1 MKETLKRLRPE
12 LTSEQI
18 ERFCVYYDLLVDW
31 NTRVNLTAITGLE
44 DVANKH
50 FVDSLA
56 AEPYLKQGASV
67 IDVGT
72 GAGFPGVPLWIIRP
86 DLKLTLL
93 DGLNKRIVFL
103 QTLCET
109 LGLKADCVHMRA
121 EDAGQSP
128 KYREQFDAALTRA
141 VSGLPVLAELTLPL
155 VKVGGVSIAYKGD
168 VTDELESAKNAL
180 QGLRASAKRVEVPAS
195 YGARTLVIL
204 QKDAPTPK
212 AYPRKAGTPEK
223 KPL

>member
-180 QGLRASAKRVEVPAS
+180 QVLRASAKRVEVPAS

>member
-141 VSGLPVLAELTLPL
+141 VSGLPVLAELTLPV
-155 VKVGGVSIAYKGD
+155 VKVGRVSIAYKGD

-180 QGLRASAKRVEVPAS
+180 QVLRASAKRVEVPAS

>member
-12 LTSEQI
+12 LTGEQI
-18 ERFCVYYDLLVDW
+18 ERFCAYYDLLVDW

-50 FVDSLA
+50 FIDSLA
-56 AEPYLKQGASV
+56 AEPYLKQGARV

-72 GAGFPGVPLWIIRP
+72 GAGFPGVPLWIVRP

-93 DGLNKRIVFL
+93 DGLNKRILFL

-109 LGLKADCVHMRA
+109 LGLQAECVHMRA

-168 VTDELESAKNAL
+168 VTDELDGANNAL
-180 QGLRASAKRVEVPAS
+180 QVLRASAKRVEVPAS

-204 QKDAPTPK
+204 QKEAPTPK

>member
-12 LTSEQI
+12 LTSEQLD
-18 ERFCVYYDLLVDW
+18 RFCVYYDLLVDW
-31 NTRVNLTAITGLE
+31 NSRVNLTAITGLE

-50 FVDSLA
+50 FIDSLA
-56 AEPYLKQGASV
+56 AEPYLKPGARV

-72 GAGFPGVPLWIIRP
+72 GAGFPGVPLWIVRP

-103 QTLCET
+103 QTLCEA
-109 LGLKADCVHMRA
+109 LGLNADCVHLRA

-128 KYREQFDAALTRA
+128 LYREKFDAALTRA
-141 VSGLPVLAELTLPL
+141 VSALPVLAELTLPL

-168 VTDELESAKNAL
+168 VTDDLESGTNAFQIL
-180 QGLRASAKRVEVPAS
+180 HATATRIEIPAS

-212 AYPRKAGTPEK
+212 EYPRKAGTPEK

>member
-18 ERFCVYYDLLVDW
+18 ERFCAYYDLLVDW
-31 NTRVNLTAITGLE
+31 NTRVNLTAITGME

-50 FVDSLA
+50 FIDSLA
-56 AEPYLKQGASV
+56 AEPYLKPGASV

-72 GAGFPGVPLWIIRP
+72 GAGFPGVPLLIVRP

-103 QTLCET
+103 QTLLET

-128 KYREQFDAALTRA
+128 KYREKFDAALTRA

-180 QGLRASAKRVEVPAS
+180 QVLRASAKRVEVPAS

>member
-12 LTSEQI
+12 LTSEQL
-18 ERFCVYYDLLVDW
+18 ERFCAYYDLLVDW
-31 NTRVNLTAITGLE
+31 NMRVNLTAITGME

-50 FVDSLA
+50 FIDSLA
-56 AEPYLKQGASV
+56 AEPYLKPGAKV

-72 GAGFPGVPLWIIRP
+72 GAGFPGVPLLIVRP

-103 QTLCET
+103 QTLLET

-155 VKVGGVSIAYKGD
+155 IKVGGVSIAYKGD
-168 VTDELESAKNAL
+168 VTDELDGAKNAL
-180 QGLRASAKRVEVPAS
+180 QVLRASAKRVEVPAS